1 MRHQPM
7 FVHTSKGYINLALVR
22 LIVEENEQ
30 VKFVFDDVR
39 GQFITLPKKEG
50 EVVLMTMAQEML
62 VYE

>member
-1 MRHQPM
+1 M